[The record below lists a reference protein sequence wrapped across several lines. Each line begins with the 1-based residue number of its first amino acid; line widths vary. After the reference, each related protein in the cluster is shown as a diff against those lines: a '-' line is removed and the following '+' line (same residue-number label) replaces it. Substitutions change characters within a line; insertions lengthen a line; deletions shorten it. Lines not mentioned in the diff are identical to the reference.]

1 MKKVMM
7 LAVGVLV
14 FTSCKKEDEVCNCGT
29 VISDDVATYTV
40 VIKNDCSGNQKEF
53 ILSSGDW
60 MNAHPGESFC
70 ITNVDSW

>member
-1 MKKVMM
+1 MKKVM
-7 LAVGVLV
+7 LPLLCAIALV
-14 FTSCKKEDEVCNCGT
+14 SCKKEDEVCNCGT
-29 VISDDVATYTV
+29 VMSDDVATYTV

-60 MNAHPGESFC
+60 MNAHPGENFC